1 MYLKQLLLPKNQQGV
16 GLPATVFLIVIVAL
30 IVLALGELNTKSN
43 LGFGQD
49 FYSIKAF
56 YAAES
61 GAQLALNK
69 VFVGE
74 QACGV
79 GIVSIDFDTISNKTG
94 LESCNVNVSCT
105 ASTVDSIAYYTFTSA
120 AVCGAGYEQAQRSI
134 EVRARSE

>member
-1 MYLKQLLLPKNQQGV
+1 MYPKRSVSRGSQKGV

-49 FYSIKAF
+49 FYSVKAF

-69 VFVGE
+69 VFVGQ
-74 QACGV
+74 QACSA
-79 GIVSIDFDTISNKTG
+79 GIVSIDFDTTTNKTG
-94 LESCNVNVSCT
+94 LESCNVSVACT
-105 ASTVDSIAYYTFTSA
+105 QSTVDAIDYYTFTSA
-120 AVCGAGYEQAQRSI
+120 AVCGSGYEQAQRSI

>member
-1 MYLKQLLLPKNQQGV
+1 MYPKQSVTRDSQKGV

-61 GAQLALNK
+61 GAQVALNK
-69 VFVGE
+69 VFMGE
-74 QACGV
+74 QACGA
-79 GIVSIDFDTISNKTG
+79 GLVSVDFDTNTNKAG
-94 LESCNVNVSCT
+94 LENCNVNVSCT
-105 ASTVDSIAYYTFTSA
+105 ASTVDSVDYYTFTSA